1 MDIDYENSFIKY
13 REDFKLYELEAVD
26 VPPEEG
32 VIPAGDENFLTYE
45 SSILLNFD
53 MTNEDNNDV
62 KHAQLSSRCYASDAC
77 YPLKVE
83 DNQFA
88 ELSRFRIVPNLKYE
102 NHLRIIEALRE
113 GESEAKMSTLYDLF
127 FQEGESN
134 IEKQKELKGSPV

>member
-1 MDIDYENSFIKY
+1 
-13 REDFKLYELEAVD
+13 
-26 VPPEEG
+26 
-32 VIPAGDENFLTYE
+32 
-45 SSILLNFD
+45 

-62 KHAQLSSRCYASDAC
+62 NHAQLSSRCYASDAC

-83 DNQFA
+83 KNQFL

-134 IEKQKELKGSPV
+134 IGKQKQMKGSPV